1 MPQDLNVRALVQKA
15 CVEWE
20 NDLMIFLL
28 GILKDR
34 HQAEDALQRTMVS
47 ALRSAESA
55 RAETLRGWMFR
66 VALNEARQIQRA
78 DKQETER
85 REVLRRS
92 SWFSGGPVLSDGEG
106 QLLSNEVVSAVR
118 SSMSRLPEEYRTVV
132 TKRIYEGLSFAQI
145 AAEMNV
151 PLGTVLTWMRRA
163 LIRLGEDRQLK
174 ELS

>member
-1 MPQDLNVRALVQKA
+1 MPQDLNVRALVRKA

-20 NDLMIFLL
+20 SDLMIFLL

-55 RAETLRGWMFR
+55 HAETLRGWMFR

-78 DKQETER
+78 DKQETGR
-85 REVLRRS
+85 RELLRNAA
-92 SWFSGGPVLSDGEG
+92 WFNRGDAVSDGEG
-106 QLLSNEVVSAVR
+106 QLLSKEVVSAVR
-118 SSMSRLPEEYRTVV
+118 NSMSRLPEEYRTVLM
-132 TKRIYEGLSFAQI
+132 KRIYEGLSFAQI
-145 AAEMNV
+145 AEEMNV

-163 LIRLGEDRQLK
+163 MLRLGEDRQLK
-174 ELS
+174 ELT